1 MNLLRWPS
9 GSNNLPGAGASE
21 LGPVQG
27 VQGEGEA
34 GGGGAGG
41 SEKNKYKYKHKCKN
55 TTKYK
60 YNKTITSTI
69 QEKKNTTNAPSAKK
83 DIFRPYCLKDP
94 ERKTVFPPYLI
105 KVRRKCFEHKVFFG
119 QKLEFSKAG

>member
-1 MNLLRWPS
+1 MKDFSSKLKCLNLLRWSS
-9 GSNNLPGAGASE
+9 GSNKLPRAGASE

-34 GGGGAGG
+34 GGGGAGDG
-41 SEKNKYKYKHKCKN
+41 GRTN
-55 TTKYK
+55 TNTNTNAKIQKYK

-105 KVRRKCFEHKVFFG
+105 KVNKEGH
-119 QKLEFSKAG
+119 